1 VGLKTVPETISVTI
15 DRLGAQ
21 GDGIGEYEGVP
32 VYVPFAL
39 PGERVTVSVSEKKR
53 GGLYTQLVSVNQPSA
68 SRREPECK
76 HFGSCGGCQLQ
87 HLDTGYYQ
95 QWIRHRAG
103 MALSQH
109 GFEDVTI
116 LEPFFAP
123 VASRRRAAFKVH
135 KGGSGVVLGFSAKN
149 SHQIIN
155 LSECPVSSNAIMQI
169 LPALKRL
176 LNRVLPAR
184 SVATVYC
191 TAASNGLDI
200 LVDSNL
206 KLDLQARELLADF
219 AETHDIAGLHWQQD
233 GFMDPVA
240 IRREPVMDFAGV
252 KVPLP
257 PASFIQVSAACESA
271 MVAHVVD
278 ACKGYGRVAD
288 LFCGI
293 GTFSFPL
300 AHDHQLLAVEGAQ
313 AAIQSLELA
322 RNASTAQGVRLKQ
335 IVTKHRDLFR
345 RPLTA
350 AELAGFEAV
359 VIDPPRAGAQAQM
372 AELAKSSV
380 ERIVSVSCNPNTF
393 ARDARIL
400 ADGGYALDSVFPVDQ
415 FLWSSHLEL
424 VGVFAK

>member
-1 VGLKTVPETISVTI
+1 MPETINVTI
-15 DRLGAQ
+15 DKLGAQ
-21 GDGIGEYEGVP
+21 GDGIGEHEGLP
-32 VYVPFAL
+32 VYVPLAL
-39 PGERVTVSVSEKKR
+39 PGERVTVSITEKKR
-53 GGLYTQLVSVNQPSA
+53 GGLYSQLVSIDQPSA
-68 SRREPECK
+68 SRREPACK

-87 HLDTGYYQ
+87 HLNTDYYQ
-95 QWIRHRAG
+95 QWIRDRAG
-103 MALSQH
+103 LALSQH

-116 LEPFFAP
+116 LKPFFAP
-123 VASRRRAAFKVH
+123 VTSRRRAAFKVH
-135 KGGSGVVLGFSAKN
+135 KGGSGVILGFNAKN

-155 LSECPVSSNAIMQI
+155 LSECPVSSNSIMQI
-169 LPALKRL
+169 IPALKR
-176 LNRVLPAR
+176 VLDKILPTR
-184 SVATVYC
+184 SVATVHC

-206 KLDLQARELLADF
+206 KLGLEARELLAEF
-219 AETHDIAGLHWQQD
+219 ADTHDIASLHWQQD

-257 PASFIQVSAACESA
+257 PASFIQVSAECESE
-271 MVAHVVD
+271 MVKHVVE
-278 ACKGYGRVAD
+278 ACKGYRRVAD

-300 AHDHQLLAVEGAQ
+300 ARDHQLLAVEGAQ

-322 RNASTAQGVRLKQ
+322 RNASAAQGVRLKQ

-350 AELAGFEAV
+350 GELTGFEAV

-372 AELAKSSV
+372 TELAKSTV
-380 ERIVSVSCNPNTF
+380 ERVVSVSCNPNTF

-400 ADGGYALDSVFPVDQ
+400 ADGGYILDRVLPVDQ

-424 VGVFAK
+424 VGVFTR